1 MTDTDPAIRA
11 LRADDQSQMGR
22 AAGGMGASATDR
34 LADLDQCASTV
45 RAWSPLLVPGVLQTA
60 AYAAAAIRSRTPSLP
75 PEEVDRRVEHR
86 VRRSQQFLSRWSGAG
101 GEGHAWLLVGEAG
114 LMQAITTLDAHAAQM
129 ARLISTID
137 RCPRI
142 SVAVLPDDAS
152 TAGTCEPF
160 SVHALEDGQRVG
172 HLETAVGGWYT
183 TRPEDLARLYSQ
195 FAHLGR
201 WALGRDETRKVIKAW
216 LTSCYLTSSGEE
228 SRSGSRHTQ
237 TPTIA
242 YSPPSPDQGR

>member
-1 MTDTDPAIRA
+1 MTADNPVIRA

-34 LADLDQCASTV
+34 LRDLDQRALTI
-45 RAWSPLLVPGVLQTA
+45 RAWTPLLVPGVLQTA
-60 AYAAAAIRSRTPSLP
+60 AYAEAAIRSRTPSLP
-75 PEEVDRRVEHR
+75 PEEVARRVEHK
-86 VRRSQQFLSRWSGAG
+86 VERSSRFLSRWSGAG
-101 GEGHAWLLVGEAG
+101 DGHAWLLVGEAG

-129 ARLISTID
+129 ARLISIID

-142 SVAVLPDDAS
+142 SLCVLPDDAS
-152 TAGTCEPF
+152 TAGTVEPF

-183 TRPEDLARLYSQ
+183 TRPEDLARLYSHV
-195 FAHLGR
+195 AHLGR
-201 WALGRDETRKVIKAW
+201 WALGRDETRRVIKEW
-216 LTSCYLTSSGEE
+216 LTGCYLTSSGAA
-228 SRSGSRHTQ
+228 RGSSSPATQ

-242 YSPPSPDQGR
+242 YSSPDREPGQ